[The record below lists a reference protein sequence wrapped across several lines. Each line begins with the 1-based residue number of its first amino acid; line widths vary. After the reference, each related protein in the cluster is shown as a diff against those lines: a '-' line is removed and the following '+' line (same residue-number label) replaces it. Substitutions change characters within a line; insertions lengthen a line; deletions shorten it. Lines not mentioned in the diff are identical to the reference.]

1 MTNEHSTLVGTE
13 SRRRRTCSVL
23 RGRSATRDSSSCV
36 TAAAAAAALV
46 SLVMVVVVLAVALV
60 TLEIALVFAPL
71 A

>member
-36 TAAAAAAALV
+36 TAAAAAALV

>member
-36 TAAAAAAALV
+36 TAAAALV
-46 SLVMVVVVLAVALV
+46 SLVMVVAVLAVALV